1 MRAIALLSASAL
13 LADGARMIKKKRN
26 HLGVQKKTDC
36 FSTYDGKPAMG
47 VKICTEEELEK
58 VLEVGQKCTFLTEF
72 FDGLPA
78 DGSCIEDT
86 MVCEQ
91 EAVPKLM
98 QQNLFSEV
106 RMLHE
111 DAGAYFRS
119 TSGPAQSYVATA
131 GAELSE
137 DFFSEWRT
145 FEAMNARFEAAVAAS
160 GGIAKLE
167 VAGQSLEG
175 RDMKLVRF
183 TGAGYQAGMPKVVLT
198 FNLHAREWITGMAGV
213 YAVEKLVE
221 KVQSD
226 PSYLNGVEVIMMPLA
241 NPDGFLHTENSA
253 RFHRKNTNSNNSL
266 CLGTDLNRNFPTGW
280 DSCSALQCGSSVPC
294 LDTFKGREAGGEPE
308 TKVIMKVLQE
318 SEMTV
323 MIDVH
328 SFTQLVLA
336 SWGWTDEPHP
346 RAEEFA
352 ELGNK
357 MKNAIAARHDTT
369 WRYGTA
375 PEILYKA
382 VGTLTDY
389 ATSLGALGY
398 CFELRPQ
405 SKAWSLFGFAP
416 PASYIMPSAE
426 ECFDG
431 ILVAI
436 EHAKAQL

>member
-1 MRAIALLSASAL
+1 MRTLAVLGASAL
-13 LADGARMIKKKRN
+13 LVDGARVNKKR
-26 HLGVQKKTDC
+26 HSSEAQKTDS
-36 FSTYDGKPAMG
+36 FSAYDGKPALG
-47 VKICTEEELEK
+47 VKICNAEELEE
-58 VLEVGQKCTFLTEF
+58 VLEVGGGCTFLTEF
-72 FDGLPA
+72 FDGMPA

-86 MVCEQ
+86 MVCDE

-98 QQNLFSEV
+98 QRSYLTQV
-106 RMLHE
+106 KMLHE

-119 TSGPAQSYVATA
+119 NVELPQSYMSIA

-137 DFFSEWRT
+137 DFFAEWRT
-145 FEAMNARFEAAVAAS
+145 SDAMDARVEAAVAAS

-167 VAGQSLEG
+167 VAGKSLQG
-175 RDMKLVRF
+175 RDMKIVRF

-213 YAVEKLVE
+213 YAVERLVQ
-221 KVQSD
+221 KVKAS
-226 PSYLNGVEVIMMPLA
+226 PGYLDGVEVVMMPMA
-241 NPDGFLHTENSA
+241 NPDGFKHTEGLA
-253 RFHRKNTNSNNSL
+253 RFHRKNMNTNSSL

-280 DSCSALQCGSSVPC
+280 DSCSSLKCGSTVPC
-294 LDTFKGREAGGEPE
+294 ADTFKGREAGGEPE
-308 TKVIMKVLQE
+308 SQVIMKVLQE
-318 SEMTV
+318 SKMTV

-346 RAEEFA
+346 RAAEFA

-357 MKNAIAARHDTT
+357 MTNAIAARHDTT
-369 WRYGTA
+369 WRYGT
-375 PEILYKA
+375 PPQILYKA

-398 CFELRPQ
+398 CYELRPQ
-405 SKAWSLFGFAP
+405 SKAWSLLGFAP
-416 PASYIMPSAE
+416 PASYILPSAE

-436 EHAKAQL
+436 EHAKAS